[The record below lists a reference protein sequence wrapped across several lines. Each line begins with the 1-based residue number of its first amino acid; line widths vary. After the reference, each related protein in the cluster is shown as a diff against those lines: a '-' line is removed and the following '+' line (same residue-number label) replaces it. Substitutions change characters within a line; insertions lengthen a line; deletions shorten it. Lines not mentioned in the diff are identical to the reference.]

1 MRVHRGARWNRENKE
16 VSRNSNYPK
25 VKRLKGDCVEG
36 VQSKE
41 RIAVHEHRRARSNE
55 EGVGKNSDADWPTGN
70 ISLKCSGAAHST
82 FVALELERE

>member
-41 RIAVHEHRRARSNE
+41 RIAVHEHTKSSLERGGGWKEFRRRL
-55 EGVGKNSDADWPTGN
+55 ADW
-70 ISLKCSGAAHST
+70 KHFA
-82 FVALELERE
+82 